1 MERTTILSGLCHC
14 YLNLKQTA
22 ADEAVVKRRETAPKQ
37 LSSVLCVG
45 SWLWALPSRALSLKA
60 QECIESLKKSLIV
73 TVKILMLRLIINN
86 LWFEEVYVQFC

>member
-45 SWLWALPSRALSLKA
+45 S
-60 QECIESLKKSLIV
+60 
-73 TVKILMLRLIINN
+73 
-86 LWFEEVYVQFC
+86 